1 MDFHQ
6 IGDGALFKDWTWRKD
21 LFRSGCCAGLFFFLA
36 GDRRNRFFPML
47 LAAQKG
53 MEGGHDQDSLNVW
66 SRKEELVG
74 GWEAPLVF
82 WLDVM

>member
-6 IGDGALFKDWTWRKD
+6 IGDGALFEDWTWCED
-21 LFRSGCCAGLFFFLA
+21 IFCSWCCAGLLFFLA
-36 GDRRNRFFPML
+36 GDGRNRFFPML
-47 LAAQKG
+47 LAVQKG
-53 MEGGHDQDSLNVW
+53 MVGGHDQDSLDVW

-74 GWEAPLVF
+74 GWEALFVF